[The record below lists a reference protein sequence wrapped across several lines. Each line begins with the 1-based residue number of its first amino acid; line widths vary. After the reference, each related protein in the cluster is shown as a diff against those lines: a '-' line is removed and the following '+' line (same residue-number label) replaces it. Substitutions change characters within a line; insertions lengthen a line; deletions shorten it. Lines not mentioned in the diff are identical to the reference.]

1 MTLNVQQQRRERL
14 LETLRTLSA
23 EFEYHTVLR
32 SLISVASELT
42 DSEVASILRYD
53 ETDDHLRFIV
63 APWFHQDT
71 IQNVCVP
78 IDDSIAGWVY
88 KHATPV
94 MIPNVNVDERFYE
107 DVDHVVKFQTKS
119 ILAVPLL
126 VKGKAIGVFEAV
138 NKTGL
143 AHYNGEDRFILET
156 LASQAALILENIAL
170 EQRAAQIQ
178 AEAAQLEQ
186 MKKDFIAIASHEL
199 RTPLGL
205 ILGHSTFLRETIDET
220 HAEQLDAIIRSGARL
235 KEIIENLSN
244 VENYQSG
251 AARIRMRKFSLPNLI
266 IQTAERHQADAALNK
281 VTLHLEKKVSDL
293 LVEGDAEKITV
304 ALSNLLKNAITF
316 TKEGGH
322 IFITLEKIPGYAK
335 VSVIDDG
342 IGISPKDL
350 PHVFERFY
358 QVESHLTRQH
368 GGMGL
373 GLSVAKAMIELH
385 GGKILAASMEGK
397 GSQFTFLLP
406 LDGKQANAARRVF
419 QEDLHR

>member
-1 MTLNVQQQRRERL
+1 MTLNVQQKRRERL

-23 EFEYHTVLR
+23 EFEYHTALR

-53 ETDDHLRFIV
+53 ETDDYLHFIA
-63 APWFHQDT
+63 APWFHQNT
-71 IQNVCVP
+71 LQSVRVP

-88 KHATPV
+88 KHAAPL

-107 DVDHVVKFQTKS
+107 KVDHVVKFQTKS
-119 ILAVPLL
+119 ILAVPLIIR
-126 VKGKAIGVFEAV
+126 GKAIGVFEAI
-138 NKTGL
+138 NKTRL
-143 AHYNGEDRFILET
+143 AHYNGEDKLILET

-205 ILGHSTFLRETIDET
+205 ILGHSTFLREVIDES
-220 HAEQLDAIIRSGARL
+220 HHEQLDTIIRSAAKL

-251 AARIRMRKFSLPNLI
+251 VARIRMRKFSLPNLI
-266 IQTAERHQADAALNK
+266 IQTAEQHQAEA
-281 VTLHLEKKVSDL
+281 VEKKVAIHLKKKVDTL
-293 LVEGDAEKITV
+293 FVEGDAEKVSV
-304 ALSNLLKNAITF
+304 ALSNLIKNAITF
-316 TKEGGH
+316 TREGGH
-322 IFITLEKIPGYAK
+322 VFITLEKIPGYAK

-342 IGISPKDL
+342 IGISPQDL

-358 QVESHLTRQH
+358 QVETHLTRQH

-385 GGKILAASMEGK
+385 GGKIWAKSIIGK
-397 GSQFTFLLP
+397 GSQFAFLLP
-406 LDGKQANAARRVF
+406 LDSNQANAARRVF
-419 QEDLHR
+419 QEE